1 MTRARDPL
9 LPGPEELLFV
19 ALGGA
24 GEIGMNLN
32 LYGCDG
38 RWLMVDLGI
47 GFGDE
52 STPGIDV
59 LVPDPGFIA
68 ERRAALEAIVLT
80 HAHEDHLGAVATLW
94 PRLRC
99 PVYASPFAAA
109 VLRRK
114 LAEAGLDDVP
124 LRIVAPN
131 ERFDAGPFEVEYYTA
146 AHSIPEGHVLAIR
159 TQAGLAVH
167 ATDWKLDPA
176 PLVGAETD
184 MDGLRALGTEG
195 VRALLVDS
203 TNAMVDGRA
212 GSEAALRE
220 SLTKIIADCA
230 GRVAVACFSSNIAR
244 IETIAH
250 AAAANDRQTCLV
262 GRSMWRMVDA
272 ARETGYLADTEPFLT
287 EHDAGYLPP
296 ERVVMAVTGS
306 QGERRAAL
314 TRIAANDH
322 PAVALEPGDTVIYS
336 SRQIPGNE
344 LAIGRVQNLLAR
356 QGIEVIVDGARHT
369 HVSGH
374 PAREELRTLYD
385 CLKPACVVPIHG
397 EARHL
402 FEQIALA
409 REAGVADAFVAE
421 NGTLVRLIP
430 GPLEQV
436 GSVETGRLGV
446 DGKQLVPLD
455 GHTVRARHRIG
466 VAGSA
471 VATVVLDHRGR
482 LAADP
487 MVTLHGVTEPD
498 SAEEIED
505 DAIDALMDAVED
517 LPRNARHDD
526 ESVAKAA
533 RSALSG
539 TLRRATGKR
548 PVTQVHVVRV

>member
-1 MTRARDPL
+1 MTGGNDRFA
-9 LPGPEELLFV
+9 PGRGELLFV

-32 LYGCDG
+32 LYGTDG

-59 LVPDPGFIA
+59 LVPDPAFIV

-80 HAHEDHLGAVATLW
+80 HAHEDHLGAVAVLW

-124 LRIVAPN
+124 IRTVAPN
-131 ERFDAGPFEVEYYTA
+131 VRFDAGPFEVEFFTA

-159 TQAGLAVH
+159 TGAGLAVH

-184 MDGLRALGTEG
+184 IDGLRALGAEG
-195 VRALLVDS
+195 VRALMIDS

-212 GSEAALRE
+212 GSEGALRE
-220 SLTKIIADCA
+220 SLTDIIAECT

-244 IETIAH
+244 IESIAR

-262 GRSMWRMVDA
+262 GRSMWRMVEA

-322 PAVALEPGDTVIYS
+322 PAVALEAGDTVIYS

-344 LAIGRVQNLLAR
+344 VAIGRVQNQLAR
-356 QGIEVIVDGARHT
+356 LGIEVIVDGARET

-385 CLKPACVVPIHG
+385 CLKPAGVVPIHG

-402 FEQIALA
+402 FEQAALA
-409 REAGVADAFVAE
+409 EETGVDDAFVAE

-436 GSVETGRLGV
+436 GEVETGRLGL

-455 GHTVRARHRIG
+455 GQTVRVRHRIG
-466 VAGSA
+466 AAGSA
-471 VATVVLDHRGR
+471 VATVVLDRRGR

-487 MVTLHGVTEPD
+487 MVSLQGVTEPD
-498 SAEEIED
+498 DAETYEE
-505 DAIDALMDAVED
+505 DAIDALIDAIEE
-517 LPRNARHDD
+517 LPKNARADD
-526 ESVAKAA
+526 ERIEKTA
-533 RSALSG
+533 RSAVSG

-548 PVTQVHVVRV
+548 PAIQVHVVRV

>member
-1 MTRARDPL
+1 MTGGNDRFV
-9 LPGPEELLFV
+9 PGGDELLFV

-32 LYGCDG
+32 LYGSDG

-52 STPGIDV
+52 STPGIDI

-68 ERRAALEAIVLT
+68 ERRDALEAIVLT
-80 HAHEDHLGAVATLW
+80 HAHEDHLGAVAVLW
-94 PRLRC
+94 PKLQC

-109 VLRRK
+109 VLKRK
-114 LAEAGLDDVP
+114 LSEAGLGEVP
-124 LRIVAPN
+124 VRIVAPN
-131 ERFDAGPFEVEYYTA
+131 ERLDAGPFGIEYFTA

-159 TQAGLAVH
+159 TPAGLAVH
-167 ATDWKLDPA
+167 ATDWKLDSA

-184 MDGLRALGTEG
+184 MEGLRTLGEEG
-195 VRALLVDS
+195 VRALLIDS
-203 TNAMVDGRA
+203 TNAMVEGRA
-212 GSEAALRE
+212 GSEGALRE
-220 SLTKIIADCA
+220 SLTEIVAECT

-250 AAAANDRQTCLV
+250 AAAANGRQTCLV
-262 GRSMWRMVDA
+262 GRSMWRMVEA
-272 ARETGYLADTEPFLT
+272 ARETGYLADTAPFLT

-344 LAIGRVQNLLAR
+344 VAIGRVQNQLTR
-356 QGIEVIVDGARHT
+356 QGIEVIVDGPRYT

-385 CLKPACVVPIHG
+385 CLNPAAVVPIHG

-402 FEQIALA
+402 FEQVALA
-409 REAGVADAFVAE
+409 REAGVRQALVAE

-430 GPLEQV
+430 GPLEAV
-436 GSVETGRLGV
+436 GTVETGRLGL

-455 GHTVRARHRIG
+455 GQTVRARHRIG

-471 VATVVLDHRGR
+471 VATVVLDRRGR

-487 MVTLHGVTEPD
+487 QVTLHGVAEPD
-498 SAEEIED
+498 DAEEIEEE
-505 DAIDALMDAVED
+505 AIDALIDTIED
-517 LPRNARHDD
+517 LSKNERGED
-526 ESVAKAA
+526 ESIAKAA

>member
-1 MTRARDPL
+1 MTALVPGRD
-9 LPGPEELLFV
+9 ELLFV

-32 LYGCDG
+32 LYGVDG

-52 STPGIDV
+52 STPGMDV
-59 LVPDPGFIA
+59 LVPDPGFIV
-68 ERRAALEAIVLT
+68 ERRDALEAIVVT
-80 HAHEDHLGAVATLW
+80 HAHEDHLGAVAVLW
-94 PRLRC
+94 PKLRC

-124 LRIVAPN
+124 LRTVAAN
-131 ERFDAGPFEVEYYTA
+131 ERFEAGPFEVEFFTA

-159 TQAGLAVH
+159 TEAGLAVH

-176 PLVGAETD
+176 PLVGAKTD
-184 MDGLRALGTEG
+184 MDGLRALGGEG
-195 VRALLVDS
+195 VRALMIDS
-203 TNAMVDGRA
+203 TNAMVDGSA
-212 GSEAALRE
+212 GSEGALRE
-220 SLTKIIADCA
+220 SLTDIIAECT

-244 IETIAH
+244 IQTIAH
-250 AAAANDRQTCLV
+250 AAATNDRQTCLV
-262 GRSMWRMVDA
+262 GRSMWRMVEA
-272 ARETGYLADTEPFLT
+272 ARETGYLADTAPFLT

-322 PAVALEPGDTVIYS
+322 PTVALEAGDTVIYS

-344 LAIGRVQNLLAR
+344 VAIGRVQNQLAR
-356 QGIEVIVDGARHT
+356 QGIEVIVDGARET

-374 PAREELRTLYD
+374 PARDELRSLYD
-385 CLKPACVVPIHG
+385 CLKPASVVPIHG

-402 FEQIALA
+402 FEQVALA
-409 REAGVADAFVAE
+409 EEAGVDDALVAE

-430 GPLEQV
+430 GPLVQV
-436 GSVETGRLGV
+436 GTVGTGRLGV

-455 GHTVRARHRIG
+455 GQTVRARHRIG
-466 VAGSA
+466 AAGSA
-471 VATVVLDHRGR
+471 VATVVVDGRGR

-487 MVTLHGVTEPD
+487 MVSLQGVTEPD
-498 SAEEIED
+498 EAEEFEE
-505 DAIDALMDAVED
+505 DAIDALIDAIEE
-517 LPRNARHDD
+517 LPKNARQDD
-526 ESVAKAA
+526 ERIEKTA
-533 RSALSG
+533 RSAVSG

-548 PVTQVHVVRV
+548 PAIQVHVVRI